1 MWRVSLI
8 WENSTFGDDE
18 TLCGF
23 SRKRQNIMTYI
34 YVYIYIYIFREEDG
48 GTKGSEMLVVREFR

>member
-23 SRKRQNIMTYI
+23 SRKRQNIMAYI
-34 YVYIYIYIFREEDG
+34 YVYIYIYIYI
-48 GTKGSEMLVVREFR
+48 